1 MDRLDKLEKEVRT
14 LQQRNKT
21 VEIDKAWETSELRRT
36 IVFIL
41 TYLAI
46 GIYMWIIE
54 VKSPWLNAI
63 IPAVG
68 FWLSTLT
75 LPLFKKLWE
84 KYFFTNKLR
93 KK

>member
-1 MDRLDKLEKEVRT
+1 MDRIEKLEKEVKS
-14 LQQRNKT
+14 LQERNRK
-21 VEIDKAWETSELRRT
+21 VEEGKAWETSGLRRFA
-36 IVFIL
+36 VFVL

-46 GIYMWIIE
+46 GIYMWAIS
-54 VKSPWLNAI
+54 VKNPWLNAI

-75 LPLFKKLWE
+75 LPYFKKVWQ
-84 KYFFTNKLR
+84 KYFF

>member
-1 MDRLDKLEKEVRT
+1 MNSLDKLEKEVRA
-14 LQQRNKT
+14 LQLRNKT
-21 VEIDKAWETSELRRT
+21 VEIEKAWETSGLRRT
-36 IVFIL
+36 IVFFL

-46 GIYMWIIE
+46 GIYMWAIE
-54 VKSPWLNAI
+54 VKDPWLNAI